1 MQQVNNFNKKFWE
14 EFIETNENFTKTC
27 VIENVIAPELIEKL
41 NSAVVT
47 GLINRF
53 KTKDHNGFRLYF
65 PSQGKGKENSDFIDQ
80 LYKNPPCENED
91 IINYCN
97 RVFKEKFGLIVNFV
111 ERHSKYISSELRQ
124 IMEPLLEIIGLPAT
138 GIDVTVFI
146 GNYGWTPL
154 GIHQDHKGE
163 NVLHFHL
170 GPGRKTMYIWDEKKY
185 NDLTG
190 TKHNNFEIDS
200 LLEHAEKFDFGAGD
214 LFYMPWNKFHI
225 GKSDD
230 LSIGVTFWFNNPSKI
245 RFFDKVLNTFYTDY
259 IEINKDV
266 INPQHDFFNN
276 NHTFNEFL
284 SLLKLDEDIL
294 EGSTKSFFKYIYDEY
309 KTSLLSNAGW
319 QAPPQS
325 LTLENNY
332 DIDNYEYLIDC
343 KVYSQ
348 RPFKMYYKID
358 VRKEMFHLFTRGSKI
373 EMKYHQELPSIIDKL
388 NTHEVFEVRDLLKPL
403 EEEWPIEAGLYFLS
417 MIFDKRG
424 IEVIIKSNE
433 VEPTEDRNQD
443 ILKEIE

>member
-1 MQQVNNFNKKFWE
+1 M
-14 EFIETNENFTKTC
+14 
-27 VIENVIAPELIEKL
+27 
-41 NSAVVT
+41 
-47 GLINRF
+47 
-53 KTKDHNGFRLYF
+53 
-65 PSQGKGKENSDFIDQ
+65 
-80 LYKNPPCENED
+80 
-91 IINYCN
+91 
-97 RVFKEKFGLIVNFV
+97 KFGGQY
-111 ERHSKYISSELRQ
+111 K
-124 IMEPLLEIIGLPAT
+124 
-138 GIDVTVFI
+138 
-146 GNYGWTPL
+146 
-154 GIHQDHKGE
+154 
-163 NVLHFHL
+163 
-170 GPGRKTMYIWDEKKY
+170 
-185 NDLTG
+185 
-190 TKHNNFEIDS
+190 
-200 LLEHAEKFDFGAGD
+200 
-214 LFYMPWNKFHI
+214 
-225 GKSDD
+225 
-230 LSIGVTFWFNNPSKI
+230 
-245 RFFDKVLNTFYTDY
+245 
-259 IEINKDV
+259 INKDV